1 MKYILLLSLIVFGT
15 SLHAQEVYGQSFKS
29 NQPASTVAEATGETI
44 QLTGEI
50 ESTCAMKGCWMK
62 VQLTDGETV
71 RVTFKDYGFFVPT
84 SGAEGKKA
92 IVKGQ
97 LSKKEISV
105 ETLRHYAE
113 DAGKSEEEVAKITS
127 PKMEYSF
134 VADGV
139 IIEDNK
145 D

>member
-1 MKYILLLSLIVFGT
+1 MLLSIIAFST
-15 SLHAQEVYGQSFKS
+15 SLKAQDVYGESFEKK
-29 NQPASTVAEATGETI
+29 QPLASVAKVEAETV
-44 QLTGEI
+44 QLSGEI

-62 VQLTDGETV
+62 VKLSDGKTV

-84 SGAEGKKA
+84 SGVQGKTA
-92 IVKGQ
+92 TVNGQ

-105 ETLRHYAE
+105 ETLKHYAE
-113 DAGKSEEEVAKITS
+113 DAGKSEEEIAKITS
-127 PKMEYSF
+127 PKMEYAF

-139 IIEDNK
+139 IIEDASK